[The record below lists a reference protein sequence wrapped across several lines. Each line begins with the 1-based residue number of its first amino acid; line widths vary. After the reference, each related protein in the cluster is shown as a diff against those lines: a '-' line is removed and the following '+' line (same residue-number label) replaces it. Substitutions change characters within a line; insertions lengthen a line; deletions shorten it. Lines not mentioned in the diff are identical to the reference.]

1 MLKIMTLLLCIA
13 LMFSFVAC
21 KQTNADD
28 EDVGSK
34 QLFVSQ
40 IEITDDNS
48 QQTTT
53 SGIELEEDVFDNV
66 LPNSSSKEDAQSS
79 NPSQSNSSQNTSSE
93 NNVSK
98 ENQNENTSSSTSS
111 ETSSENTPSE
121 QTPIVDDG
129 VITLPVDRFN

>member
-1 MLKIMTLLLCIA
+1 MTLLLCIA

-21 KQTNADD
+21 KQTNAND

-48 QQTTT
+48 QQTT
-53 SGIELEEDVFDNV
+53 SGIELEEDVFDDALLN
-66 LPNSSSKEDAQSS
+66 PSSKEENQSS
-79 NPSQSNSSQNTSSE
+79 NASQGNSSQSTSSS
-93 NNVSK
+93 NTVSK
-98 ENQNENTSSSTSS
+98 ENQTENTSSTPSS

-121 QTPIVDDG
+121 ETPIVDDG